1 MGNLIFTFS
10 IQAII
15 INILIINK
23 VNVQGRN
30 FSVMTL
36 AGYMHSQFTLA
47 QYMDF
52 FARILVACICG
63 AAIGFERSM
72 RFKEAG
78 IRTHVIVCCAA
89 ALMMIVS
96 KYGFLDPMD
105 ASGLTEFGTRAAD
118 PARIAAQ
125 VVSGVSFLGAGIIF
139 RNGTS
144 IRGLTTAAG
153 MWATAGIGLA
163 VGAGLYIIGLFT
175 TVVIA
180 LMQIIMHK
188 FAVSA
193 DSLIVGQVHCT
204 VMNSKAF
211 HAAMNAF
218 IKTNKMQIIASKVAF
233 NDDGT
238 STYDLT
244 MRMNQNTTVN
254 DLTEFLES
262 NEGVR
267 EVRCELG
274 K

>member
-1 MGNLIFTFS
+1 
-10 IQAII
+10 
-15 INILIINK
+15 
-23 VNVQGRN
+23 
-30 FSVMTL
+30 MTL
-36 AGYMHSQFTLA
+36 AGYMNSQFSLL
-47 QYMDF
+47 QYAEF

-89 ALMMIVS
+89 SLMMIVS
-96 KYGFLDPMD
+96 KYSFADMTDFSGV
-105 ASGLTEFGTRAAD
+105 ASVGSRGAD

-153 MWATAGIGLA
+153 IWATAGIGLA
-163 VGAGLYIIGLFT
+163 IGAGLYIVGIFST
-175 TVVIA
+175 AVIA
-180 LMQIIMHK
+180 LVQIVMHK
-188 FAVSA
+188 YAVSA
-193 DSLIVGQVHCT
+193 DSLVVGQVHCT
-204 VMNSKAF
+204 VLHTKAF

-218 IKTNKMQIIASKVAF
+218 IDKNKMQVIASKIAF

-238 STYDLT
+238 ATYDLT
-244 MRMNQNTTVN
+244 MRMNQNITIN